1 MGCPVCSVEEGKYFY
16 VKEMM
21 LGTRQEFTYVEC
33 ASCSSLYRLAQMSK
47 GELSRN
53 FYPLDS
59 YYSFDLP
66 VVFNRGLRFKDKIN
80 KLRFASY
87 LWNTSLTG
95 RLFRFLR
102 PVPTSMRWLK
112 GCNLEGFE
120 SSILDVGCGSGGLI
134 SYLNSIGFTNLT
146 GIDPFLEEGF
156 ERGSMKLRKCE
167 IEEASGEFD
176 CIMFH
181 HSLEHFDDPVR
192 ALEKARD
199 LLSEKGSI
207 LVRTPNKDSCAW
219 EQYGV
224 NWVQIDAPRHRTI
237 FSRKSL
243 DMLAKAAQLR
253 IVTLFCDSTAFQFW
267 GSEQYVR
274 GIHLDSPQSHQNCPS
289 KKMFSKD
296 QINEYA
302 EKARILNLQSKGD
315 QVVVIFDKC
324 WC

>member
-1 MGCPVCSVEEGKYFY
+1 MGCPVCSMEEGKYFY

-33 ASCSSLYRLAQMSK
+33 ASCSSLYRLAAISK
-47 GELSRN
+47 GQLSRD

-80 KLRFASY
+80 RLCFASY
-87 LWNTSLTG
+87 LWNMSLTA
-95 RLFRFLR
+95 RLFRFFK
-102 PVPTSMRWLK
+102 PVPTSMEWLK
-112 GCNLEGFE
+112 ECNLEAFE

-146 GIDPFLEEGF
+146 GIDPFLEKGLEN
-156 ERGSMKLRKCE
+156 GSIKLCKCE
-167 IEEASGEFD
+167 IEEVSGKFD

-181 HSLEHFDDPVR
+181 HSLEHLDDPLR

-207 LVRTPNKDSCAW
+207 LVRTPNKYSYAL

-224 NWVQIDAPRHRTI
+224 NLVQIDAPRHRTT

-243 DMLAKAAQLR
+243 DLLATAVQLR

-267 GSEQYVR
+267 GSEQYLR
-274 GIHLDSPQSHQNCPS
+274 GIPLHSSQSYQNHPS
-289 KKMFSKD
+289 LKIFTKGEIDKYT
-296 QINEYA
+296 ET
-302 EKARILNLQSKGD
+302 ARILNLQCKGD
-315 QVVVIFDKC
+315 QVVIILKKC
-324 WC
+324 